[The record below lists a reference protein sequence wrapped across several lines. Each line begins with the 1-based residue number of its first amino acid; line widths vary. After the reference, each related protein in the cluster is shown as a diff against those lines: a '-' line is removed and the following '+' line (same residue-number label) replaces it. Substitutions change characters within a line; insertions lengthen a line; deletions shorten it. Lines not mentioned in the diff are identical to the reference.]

1 MTIGEKIKLKRVEN
15 KISQEEL
22 ARIIG
27 CKQKTISNWEND
39 TVEPNPQ
46 YLPKLSQFL
55 SIPLE
60 ELTNTPEI
68 YKCYE
73 KEDNKE
79 DNNIMKLIH
88 TLHEM
93 KIITSDNIDDSTRDV
108 IINTIKKYLEEKENR
123 ED

>member
-55 SIPLE
+55 SIPLG

-79 DNNIMKLIH
+79 GNNVMKLIH
-88 TLHEM
+88 TLREM
-93 KIITSDNIDDSTRDV
+93 KIITSNNIDDSTRDV
-108 IINTIKKYLEEKENR
+108 IINTVKKYLEEKENR